1 MNKSEVRKGHRGEP
15 AEGIKQIAFIGN
27 YLPAH
32 CGIATFTTD
41 LTESL
46 AVEFPEINFIA
57 LPTSD
62 PDVKS
67 GYPER
72 VRFII
77 EKEDLD
83 YYHQA
88 SYFLNM
94 NHVDLVCLQHEYG
107 IFGGKYGEHILAL
120 LKQLQMPIVTTFHTI
135 LRKPDKKQ
143 ASILQQI
150 IDYSDRLVVMTR
162 RDQEFVQERYNVAR
176 QRVDLIPHG
185 IPDVPFIDPNF
196 YKDQLAVEGKYVI
209 LTFGLLS
216 ANKGIEYA
224 IQALPSIVEKHP
236 NVVYIVLGATHPN
249 VLRTEGDKYRESLIK
264 LASDLG
270 VSENVM
276 FHNRFVSLER
286 LIEYISAADLYITP
300 YLNPEQSVSGTL
312 SYAVGAG
319 KAVIS
324 TPYWHAEE
332 LLAEG
337 RGIVVPFK
345 DSSAIAEQ
353 VLYLLE
359 DEVKRHTIRKRGY
372 LKSREYV
379 WDETDR
385 KYMASFTQA
394 IEVRRYH
401 PHPVVSAKERS
412 EIPVELPS
420 RNIDYLLRLTD
431 DTGILQHSIHI
442 VPRYEHGYATD
453 DNARALIVAVL
464 LEGWKEFRSQAREL
478 SSQYLAFLWHA
489 FNRKTARFRNLMSYE
504 RRWLEE
510 EGSED
515 SHGRTIWALG
525 TVVGRSRVR
534 GHRDIADRL
543 FQRALPAIRRFRS
556 PRACAF
562 AARGVNEYLKR
573 FSGDLRASNVREYLI
588 GFLYELY
595 ERTSSEGWPWFEDYL
610 TYSNAKLP
618 HALLVCGPSM
628 NDDKALQTGLRSLEW
643 LCEVQTSERGHFL
656 PIGNSGFYH
665 RGKQRARFDQQ
676 PIEAYATVGAC
687 IEAYNVTGDEKWRT
701 EARKAFDWFLGKN
714 DLNLALYDPL
724 TGGCR
729 DGLHPDRANQN
740 QGAES
745 TVAFLLSLLEI
756 YAMEQVGPPSNSAD
770 SKVASHR
777 IQRVQNETTN

>member
-1 MNKSEVRKGHRGEP
+1 MNKTDMRVGQSSIP
-15 AEGIKQIAFIGN
+15 AAGIKQIAFVGN
-27 YLPAH
+27 YLPAL

-41 LTESL
+41 LTESM
-46 AVEFPEINFIA
+46 AAEYPEITFTV

-77 EKEDLD
+77 EKEDID
-83 YYHQA
+83 YYHQGA
-88 SYFLNM
+88 YFLNM

-107 IFGGKYGEHILAL
+107 IFGGKSGEHILTL
-120 LKQLQMPIVTTFHTI
+120 LEELQMPVVTTFHTI
-135 LRKPDKKQ
+135 LRKPNKKQ
-143 ASILQQI
+143 ADILQRI
-150 IDYSDRLVVMTR
+150 VDHSDRLVVMTR
-162 RDQEFVQERYNVAR
+162 RDQMFLQERYGIAR

-196 YKDQLAVEGKYVI
+196 YKDQLTVEGKYVI

-216 ANKGIEYA
+216 ANKGIEYV
-224 IQALPSIVEKHP
+224 IQALPAIIEKHP

-249 VLRTEGDKYRESLIK
+249 VIRSEGEKYRDSLIK
-264 LASDLG
+264 LATDLG
-270 VSENVM
+270 VTDNVL

-286 LIEYISAADLYITP
+286 LLEYISAADVYITP

-332 LLAEG
+332 LLDEG
-337 RGIVVPFK
+337 RGLLVPFK
-345 DSSAIAEQ
+345 DSKAIAEQ

-359 DEVKRHTIRKRGY
+359 DEVKRHTVRKRGY
-372 LKSREYV
+372 LKSREMV
-379 WDETDR
+379 WEETDR
-385 KYMASFTQA
+385 KYMASFTHA
-394 IEVRRYH
+394 LEVRRIH
-401 PHPVVSAKERS
+401 PHPLGSAKEHS
-412 EIPVELPS
+412 ELSIELPS
-420 RNIDYLLRLTD
+420 LNIDYLFRLTD
-431 DTGILQHSIHI
+431 DTGILQHGIHI
-442 VPRYEHGYATD
+442 IPRYEHGYSID

-464 LEGWKEFRSQAREL
+464 MEEWKEHRSQARDL
-478 SSQYLAFLWHA
+478 TSRYLAFLWYA
-489 FNRKTARFRNLMSYE
+489 LNRKTARFRNFMNFE
-504 RRWLEE
+504 RGWMEE

-515 SHGRTIWALG
+515 SHGRAIWALG
-525 TVVGRSRVR
+525 TVVGRSKVR
-534 GHRDIADRL
+534 GYRDVADRL
-543 FQRALPAIRRFRS
+543 FQRALPAVRRFKS

-573 FSGDLRASNVREYLI
+573 FSGDLRASNVREYLVR
-588 GFLYELY
+588 FLVELH
-595 ERTSSEGWPWFEDYL
+595 EKTSSHDWPWFEGYL

-618 HALLVCGPSM
+618 HTLLVCGPSL
-628 NDDKALQTGLRSLEW
+628 NDDKAIGIGLKSLGW
-643 LCEVQTSERGHFL
+643 LCGVQTSEQGHFL

-665 RGKQRARFDQQ
+665 RGKERARFDQQ

-687 IEAYNVTGDEKWRT
+687 IEAYNVTGDENWRI
-701 EARKAFDWFLGKN
+701 EARKAFEWFLGRN
-714 DLNLALYDPL
+714 DLNLPLYDPV

-756 YAMEQVGPPSNSAD
+756 TAMEKMGPPSQTMDAKVTATKNST
-770 SKVASHR
+770 SS
-777 IQRVQNETTN
+777 